1 MFKLKIDFTN
11 GAVALPTDLIDKYLK
26 LAPSASF
33 KVLLFI
39 LRNPNSSQDAKQIS
53 ICTGLSED
61 DVKDCID
68 YWTSQN
74 IVFDDGKTDEEKA
87 KEAFGNVKRIN
98 EISKEEKTE
107 SSPKII
113 VKSLP
118 VKKPTA
124 NEIALRLSEDENLT
138 LLYREAQ
145 KIVGTFGY
153 DTQSLLLM
161 IYDHFGFS
169 VDLIITL
176 LSFQK
181 KEGNLSSA
189 AIKRRAEDWVKKGID
204 SLEAAIGEISAL
216 EKIQKTYIEIKA
228 IIKTEN
234 EKPTPKTSEYLRNW
248 VVNWGFSTE
257 MIFYA
262 LNETGNSFSEA
273 NKLLKKWYSAGL
285 FTVEEVK
292 AKNKKFV
299 SKKIEKSY
307 DITNI
312 GRNSVLER
320 MKNKEKEGANV

>member
-11 GAVALPTDLIDKYLK
+11 GAVAVPTDLIDKYLK

-39 LRNPNSSQDAKQIS
+39 LRNPNSAQDVSQIS
-53 ICTGLSED
+53 TCTGLPAA
-61 DVKDCID
+61 DVSDCLE
-68 YWTSQN
+68 YWVSQD
-74 IVFDDGKTDEEKA
+74 IIFDDGVKDKEKVKESIANSKTINNISQ
-87 KEAFGNVKRIN
+87 KEITEQPVKIL
-98 EISKEEKTE
+98 
-107 SSPKII
+107 

-124 NEIALRLSEDENLT
+124 NEIASRLSEDENLT
-138 LLYREAQ
+138 ILYRESQ

-161 IYDHFGFS
+161 IYDYFGFS

-189 AIKRRAEDWVKKGID
+189 AIKKRAEDWVKKGID
-204 SLEAAIGEISAL
+204 SLDLAIVEISAL
-216 EKIQKTYIEIKA
+216 EKIQKSYIEIKA
-228 IIKTEN
+228 LVKMEN
-234 EKPTPKTSEYLRNW
+234 EKPPQKIADYLRNW

-257 MIFYA
+257 MLFYA
-262 LNETGNSFSEA
+262 LNESGNSFSEA
-273 NKLLKKWYSAGL
+273 NKLFKKWHSLGL
-285 FTVEEVK
+285 YTVDEVK
-292 AKNKKFV
+292 KKSQKFV
-299 SKKIEKSY
+299 SKRIDKSY
-307 DITNI
+307 DVNNV

-320 MKNKEKEGANV
+320 MKNKGKEGDGV